1 MFVID
6 FFDIVFEAARICEH
20 KSVKNMFV
28 SKITFL
34 REFVTYVGQA
44 KLVLLSTNYLG
55 MRSNSFNSLFKSLGF
70 G

>member
-34 REFVTYVGQA
+34 RESVTYFGQA
-44 KLVLLSTNYLG
+44 KLVLPST
-55 MRSNSFNSLFKSLGF
+55 
-70 G
+70 